1 MKSKNRIKSILFLT
15 GLFILLY
22 ITSYLLLPYNNMGDS
37 LYKKAN
43 GILKEPKDTIDYVA
57 VGDSECSASISP
69 MEVWNAYGY
78 SGYNCGV
85 PSQQLQDTYYLLERL
100 LKNQHPKV
108 VFLETNAF
116 YRDFKYINTLETSIE
131 ETVKK
136 IFPIY
141 KYHDNWKYFH
151 FYMLKTIGHKVK
163 LDSATVYKG
172 YQYSAI
178 VNPYKSG
185 PYVTETED
193 VYVIDEQPLLY
204 LNKIVNLCRDKDIQ
218 LILYSAPSPKCWS
231 YAKHNAAAAFANEK
245 QLTYIDLNLDI
256 DTLDIDWAKDS
267 RDDGDHLNY
276 FGAKKVSDYMG
287 KFLSDH
293 TDLTDYRKDERF
305 AGWNK
310 ELNNY
315 LKLTEQN

>member
-1 MKSKNRIKSILFLT
+1 MT

-22 ITSYLLLPYNNMGDS
+22 VASYLLLPYNNMEDS

-43 GILKEPKDTIDYVA
+43 GILKEPKDTIDYVSI
-57 VGDSECSASISP
+57 GDSECSASISP
-69 MEVWNAYGY
+69 MEIWNSYGY
-78 SGYNCGV
+78 TGYNCGV

-100 LKNQHPKV
+100 LKNQSPKV

-116 YRDFKYINTLETSIE
+116 YRDFKYINALETAIDD
-131 ETVKK
+131 TVKK

-141 KYHDNWKYFH
+141 KYHNSWKYFH
-151 FYMLKTIGHKVK
+151 FYMLKSLGQKAKQEPATI
-163 LDSATVYKG
+163 YKG

-178 VNPYKSG
+178 VTPYKSG
-185 PYVTETED
+185 PYVTETDD

-204 LNKIVNLCRDKDIQ
+204 LNKITALCREKGIQ

-231 YAKHNAAAAFANEK
+231 YSKHNAAAAFANDN
-245 QLTYIDLNLDI
+245 QLTYLDLNLDI
-256 DTLDIDWAKDS
+256 DALGIDWTKDS

-276 FGAKKVSDYMG
+276 FGAVKVSAYIG
-287 KFLSDH
+287 NYLPKH
-293 TDLTDYRKDERF
+293 TDFIDHRKD
-305 AGWNK
+305 AGFESWNR

-315 LKLTEQN
+315 LKLTNEN

>member
-1 MKSKNRIKSILFLT
+1 MKSKNRIKSISFLT
-15 GLFILLY
+15 GLLILLY
-22 ITSYLLLPYNNMGDS
+22 IASYLLIPYNNMGDS

-43 GILKEPKDTIDYVA
+43 GILKEPKDTIDYVSM
-57 VGDSECSASISP
+57 GDSECSASISP
-69 MEVWNAYGY
+69 MEIWNAYGY

-131 ETVKK
+131 EAVKK

-151 FYMLKTIGHKVK
+151 FYMLKAIGHKAK
-163 LDSATVYKG
+163 QAPATVYKG

-178 VNPYKSG
+178 VKPYKSG
-185 PYVTETED
+185 PYVTETDD
-193 VYVIDEQPLLY
+193 VYVIDDQPLLY
-204 LNKIVNLCRDKDIQ
+204 LNKIAGLCKDKDIQ

-231 YAKHNAAAAFANEK
+231 YSKHNAAAAFANEHH
-245 QLTYIDLNLDI
+245 LTYIDLNLDI
-256 DTLDIDWAKDS
+256 DTLGIDWANDS

-276 FGAKKVSDYMG
+276 FGAKKVSGYMG
-287 KFLSDH
+287 KYLQEH
-293 TDLTDYRKDERF
+293 MGLTDHRTDDRF
-305 AGWNK
+305 DGWKK
-310 ELNNY
+310 ELKNY